1 MSLLW
6 KPIAMTTE
14 SVSAGDDPRR
24 LLSDIRNLAGR
35 VRRDQ
40 RLTYVALL
48 VLAAVTFVAIPFDWL
63 FMKVHCDGDGSC
75 TFARRGML
83 YYWPPALLLAYA
95 SIAVS
100 YVRAARAR
108 GLGARVLPYAITG
121 ATTAVV
127 FTAAYTAAAA
137 YFPTHPPFG
146 GGPMPFWWIV
156 LDRLI
161 APWGLIGLALLVLAR
176 LERNVALLLFTVAY
190 LLLVLL
196 VLPTTFGFQLPGWA
210 IPSSLSGSEN
220 QLRLSTMLPQPIVG
234 AVLLAAGIAFSRARR
249 SQR

>member
-1 MSLLW
+1 
-6 KPIAMTTE
+6 MTTG

-24 LLSDIRNLAGR
+24 LLSDIRNLTGR

-40 RLTYVALL
+40 RLTYVSLL

-63 FMKVHCDGDGSC
+63 FMRVHCDGSGC

-95 SIAVS
+95 AIAVS

-121 ATTAVV
+121 AATAVV

-137 YFPTHPPFG
+137 YFPTHPPFA
-146 GGPMPFWWIV
+146 GGPVPFWWIV

-176 LERNVALLLFTVAY
+176 LERNVALLVFTLSY
-190 LLLVLL
+190 LVLVLL
-196 VLPTTFGFQLPGWA
+196 VLPTTDGMQLSDWA
-210 IPSSLSGSEN
+210 VPSFMSGTN
-220 QLRLSTMLPQPIVG
+220 IQLRLSMTPSQLIIG
-234 AVLLAAGIAFSRARR
+234 AALLVAGISFSRARR

>member
-1 MSLLW
+1 
-6 KPIAMTTE
+6 MTAD
-14 SVSAGDDPRR
+14 SVAAGDDPRR
-24 LLSDIRNLAGR
+24 LLLDIRHLTDR

-48 VLAAVTFVAIPFDWL
+48 VLAAVTLVAIPFDWL
-63 FMKVHCDGDGSC
+63 FMRVHCDGSGC
-75 TFARRGML
+75 MFARRGML

-95 SIAVS
+95 AIAVS

-108 GLGARVLPYAITG
+108 GLGARVAPYAITG
-121 ATTAVV
+121 AATAVV

-146 GGPMPFWWIV
+146 GGPVPFWWIV

-176 LERNVALLLFTVAY
+176 LERNVALLGFTLGY
-190 LLLVLL
+190 LVLVLL
-196 VLPTTFGFQLPGWA
+196 VLPTTDGMRLPGWA
-210 IPSSLSGSEN
+210 VPSFMSATTM
-220 QLRLSTMLPQPIVG
+220 QLRLSMTPAQLVIGV
-234 AVLLAAGIAFSRARR
+234 ALLAAGIAFARARR

>member
-1 MSLLW
+1 
-6 KPIAMTTE
+6 MTTGSMFAE
-14 SVSAGDDPRR
+14 DDPRR
-24 LLSDIRNLAGR
+24 LLSDVRAVAGR

-63 FMKVHCDGDGSC
+63 FMRVHCDGSGC
-75 TFARRGML
+75 AFARRGML
-83 YYWPPALLLAYA
+83 YYWPPTLLLAYA
-95 SIAVS
+95 AIAVS

-121 ATTAVV
+121 AATAVV
-127 FTAAYTAAAA
+127 FTAAYAAAAA
-137 YFPTHPPFG
+137 YFPAHPPFG
-146 GGPMPFWWIV
+146 GGPIPFWWIV

-176 LERNVALLLFTVAY
+176 LERNVALLLFTLGY
-190 LLLVLL
+190 LVLVLL
-196 VLPTTFGFQLPGWA
+196 VLPTTDGMHLPDWA
-210 IPSSLSGSEN
+210 VPSFLSGTDI
-220 QLRLSTMLPQPIVG
+220 QLRWSMTPSQLIIGV
-234 AVLLAAGIAFSRARR
+234 VLLAAGIAFAKARR

>member
-1 MSLLW
+1 
-6 KPIAMTTE
+6 MTTD
-14 SVSAGDDPRR
+14 SMFAADDPRR
-24 LLSDIRNLAGR
+24 LLSTVRDLADR

-40 RLTYVALL
+40 RLTHVTLV

-63 FMKVHCDGDGSC
+63 FMKVHCDGGAC
-75 TFARRGML
+75 MFARRGML
-83 YYWPPALLLAYA
+83 YYWPPALLLAYGA
-95 SIAVS
+95 IAVS

-121 ATTAVV
+121 AVTAVV

-176 LERNVALLLFTVAY
+176 LERNVALLLFTMVY

-196 VLPTTFGFQLPGWA
+196 VLPTNFGFQLPDWA
-210 IPSSLSGSEN
+210 IPSFLSGSEN

>member
-1 MSLLW
+1 
-6 KPIAMTTE
+6 MTTD
-14 SVSAGDDPRR
+14 SVSTGDDAHR
-24 LLSDIRNLAGR
+24 LLADVRGLTGR

-40 RLTYVALL
+40 RLTWVALL
-48 VLAAVTFVAIPFDWL
+48 VLAAATFVAIPFDWL
-63 FMKVHCDGDGSC
+63 FMKVECAGDGC
-75 TFARRGML
+75 IFARRGML

-95 SIAVS
+95 AIAVS

-121 ATTAVV
+121 AATAVV

-146 GGPMPFWWIV
+146 GGPLPFWWIV

-161 APWGLIGLALLVLAR
+161 APWGLIGLALLLLAR
-176 LERNVALLLFTVAY
+176 LERNVALLVFTLSY
-190 LLLVLL
+190 LVLVLL
-196 VLPTTFGFQLPGWA
+196 VLPTTDGMDLPGWA
-210 IPSSLSGSEN
+210 VPSFMSRSN
-220 QLRLSTMLPQPIVG
+220 MQLRASMTPSQLIIG
-234 AVLLAAGIAFSRARR
+234 AALLAAGIAFSKAHR

>member
-1 MSLLW
+1 
-6 KPIAMTTE
+6 MTTG

-24 LLSDIRNLAGR
+24 LLLDIRTLTGR

-40 RLTYVALL
+40 RLTHVALL
-48 VLAAVTFVAIPFDWL
+48 VLATVTFVAIPVDWL
-63 FMKVHCDGDGSC
+63 FMKVNCDGSGC
-75 TFARRGML
+75 MFARRGLL

-95 SIAVS
+95 AIAVS

-121 ATTAVV
+121 AATAVV

-176 LERNVALLLFTVAY
+176 LERNVGLLLFTVAY

-196 VLPTTFGFQLPGWA
+196 VLPTTFGFQLPDWA
-210 IPSSLSGSEN
+210 IPSFLSGSEN
-220 QLRLSTMLPQPIVG
+220 QLRLSAMLPQPIVG
-234 AVLLAAGIAFSRARR
+234 AVLLAAGIAFSKARR
-249 SQR
+249 TQQ

>member
-1 MSLLW
+1 
-6 KPIAMTTE
+6 MTTG

-24 LLSDIRNLAGR
+24 LLSDVRTLAGR

-48 VLAAVTFVAIPFDWL
+48 VLAAVTFVAIPFDWF
-63 FMKVHCDGDGSC
+63 FMRVHCDGSGC
-75 TFARRGML
+75 AFARRGML

-95 SIAVS
+95 AIAVS

-121 ATTAVV
+121 AATVVV

-146 GGPMPFWWIV
+146 GGPVPFWWIV

-176 LERNVALLLFTVAY
+176 LERNVALLLFTLGY
-190 LLLVLL
+190 LVLVLL
-196 VLPTTFGFQLPGWA
+196 VLPTSDGMHLPDWA
-210 IPSSLSGSEN
+210 VPSFMSGTNTE
-220 QLRLSTMLPQPIVG
+220 LRLSMTPSQLIIG
-234 AVLLAAGIAFSRARR
+234 AVLLMAGIAFSKARR
-249 SQR
+249 RQQ